1 VALATLEYNRA
12 NWPQAEKY
20 AENALKRAHQ
30 LNKNPKS
37 GEASHLLASAQE
49 KQGKLKEAYDNYF
62 KSSWSGDCRDTAFY
76 HLARLALMAGDTAKA
91 LGFCQQSLRFN
102 GCNNLAMAL
111 YGLLL
116 AKRGNPAAALAYID
130 ARLVEYPLSYA
141 LHYARYAVADDERAL
156 EALIDITNNRG
167 INSSVLAAWLTTLGM
182 KAEALTLLT
191 RLDNQEA
198 MPLLWRAALTPD
210 TREKSRLV
218 AEAQRNFALRVRF
231 PNLVEEVDMLRSLGD
246 DGFARY
252 LLGCFCYSKKSYGD
266 AVACWSFTLQ
276 QMPDFAPAHR
286 LMGIWAWNKRGDFAQ
301 AEKSLQRAIALEPGN
316 ARLLFE
322 RDYLYKINGKSPAF
336 RLAALA
342 DKVDVALMRDDLT
355 AELLNL
361 WNITGQ
367 TGLAA
372 QILAGRT
379 FHPWE
384 GGEGKVTGQYLINQ
398 QRRAIAAIDQ
408 GQLEEAREL
417 LRAALTYPLNLGEGR
432 LAGQSDNDIW
442 YLLGLCAERQ
452 GESEQAQAAYREAAK
467 GGSSLD
473 AGRYYNDQ
481 PVDYL
486 FYQALAFN
494 RTGQA
499 EKAAEMFKGFIA
511 WASAHRDDPV
521 QSDFF
526 AVSLPDLVAL
536 EGDARSA
543 HLQHCLFVSAL
554 GHLGLG
560 EVDKFKQIVSE
571 LLDINPL
578 ARQGAL
584 NPPGLRGR
592 TLSLRK

>member
-1 VALATLEYNRA
+1 
-12 NWPQAEKY
+12 
-20 AENALKRAHQ
+20 
-30 LNKNPKS
+30 
-37 GEASHLLASAQE
+37 
-49 KQGKLKEAYDNYF
+49 
-62 KSSWSGDCRDTAFY
+62 
-76 HLARLALMAGDTAKA
+76 
-91 LGFCQQSLRFN
+91 
-102 GCNNLAMAL
+102 
-111 YGLLL
+111 
-116 AKRGNPAAALAYID
+116 
-130 ARLVEYPLSYA
+130 
-141 LHYARYAVADDERAL
+141 
-156 EALIDITNNRG
+156 
-167 INSSVLAAWLTTLGM
+167 
-182 KAEALTLLT
+182 
-191 RLDNQEA
+191 
-198 MPLLWRAALTPD
+198 
-210 TREKSRLV
+210 
-218 AEAQRNFALRVRF
+218 
-231 PNLVEEVDMLRSLGD
+231 
-246 DGFARY
+246 
-252 LLGCFCYSKKSYGD
+252 
-266 AVACWSFTLQ
+266 
-276 QMPDFAPAHR
+276 MPDFAPAHR

-301 AEKSLQRAIALEPGN
+301 AEKSLQRAIALEPDN

-372 QILAGRT
+372 QTLAGRT

-398 QRRAIAAIDQ
+398 QRRAIAAIDR

-452 GESEQAQAAYREAAK
+452 GEREQAQAAYREAAK

-536 EGDARSA
+536 DGDARSA

-571 LLDINPL
+571 LLDINPSHDKAHLIRL
-578 ARQGAL
+578 ACEA
-584 NPPGLRGR
+584 GLYR
-592 TLSLRK
+592 